1 MSIFARKQLS
11 MPLCRGELLNL
22 LPMEK
27 LSQAKKHMKKAKK
40 ADASRWLSFHKSVAA
55 MAQ

>member
-1 MSIFARKQLS
+1 

-27 LSQAKKHMKKAKK
+27 FSQAKKHMEKAKK